1 VTTARTVLSLA
12 GLLGGL
18 ALSGLQVRLAERS
31 VAFQTLSREAPQA
44 ASFLRLFL
52 ILPFPPALAVVGL
65 AVATYAEVK
74 GWISRSP
81 SKRSPLPRY
90 PYDAAVTRLVLGE
103 LQNPDG
109 TRSAKPR
116 FLCLPEK
123 GMYGGIF
130 VCGATGSSK
139 TKGAHNPFLAQLIRM
154 HASDPSRK
162 LAGLVIDAKGTDSDF
177 VLEQCRLAG
186 RKDDYYEISLRS
198 GVRYNPLARADL
210 SAPALGGHVGD
221 VIANYEGQTVNDPF
235 WREAA
240 KDLATKVI
248 QLIRLAEGREP
259 TMVDLYKVSTST
271 DLFKAW
277 LDAAEARV
285 KGGKGDKREL
295 ASVRFWYEAKL
306 ASMDPRLRG
315 SIAAGLNGLCALFDV
330 PAIEKVFCPPAGEET
345 FRGFQDALAHG
356 LVVALRVPRSD
367 LKNVAEVVATLT
379 KLNFQDAVLG
389 RLARDTE
396 APAEDRPVFFVADE
410 YDAIITQPAD
420 GIYLSKCR
428 EARACNV
435 ILTQSHESI
444 VAKLRNEHVAEQ
456 LLGQLRTKIWL
467 CAEDHYTAR
476 KAADLCGEVE
486 RPKESHARSESLRQ
500 GAYSYLDGKIV
511 SGGPADVGESRT
523 ISLRREHRFNT
534 WSFLS
539 LRVNQAIAKV
549 FDGIRVLEPT
559 YLYLKP
565 IFGDPNISWFDTP
578 AEEGGGLEP

>member
-1 VTTARTVLSLA
+1 VAA
-12 GLLGGL
+12 GGLLVGCLVSAAGNARLTGDAGYITL
-18 ALSGLQVRLAERS
+18 AKQ
-31 VAFQTLSREAPQA
+31 SRA
-44 ASFLRLFL
+44 AATYLRLFVL
-52 ILPFPPALAVVGL
+52 LPFPPALALLGVAL
-65 AVATYAEVK
+65 ATYAEVR
-74 GWISRSP
+74 GWISRNP
-81 SKRSPLPRY
+81 GLDVPLPPY
-90 PYDAAVTRLVLGE
+90 PFDATEMKLVLGE
-103 LQNPDG
+103 VHGTDG
-109 TRSAKPR
+109 SRSACPR

-139 TKGAHNPFLAQLIRM
+139 TKGAHNPYLAQLIRLR
-154 HASDPSRK
+154 ADDPARK

-177 VLEQCRLAG
+177 VLEQCRMAG
-186 RKDDYYEISLRS
+186 REPDYHEISLRS
-198 GVRYNPLARADL
+198 GIRYNPLARPDL
-210 SAPALGGHVGD
+210 SAPALGGHIGD
-221 VIANYEGQTVNDPF
+221 VIANYEGQSVNDPF

-259 TMVDLYKVSTST
+259 TMVDLYKVSTSP

-285 KGGKGDKREL
+285 KSGHGDKREL
-295 ASVRFWYEAKL
+295 TSVRFWFDAKL
-306 ASMDPRLRG
+306 AAMDPRLRG

-330 PAIEKVFCPPAGEET
+330 PEIERVFCPPAGEEN
-345 FRGFQDALAHG
+345 FRGFHEALAKG
-356 LVVALRVPRSD
+356 LVVSLRVPRSD

-389 RLARDTE
+389 RLSSGAE
-396 APAEDRPVFFVADE
+396 APAEARPVFFVADE

-565 IFGDPNISWFDTP
+565 IFGDPNRSWFETP
-578 AEEGGGLEP
+578 ADEGGGLE